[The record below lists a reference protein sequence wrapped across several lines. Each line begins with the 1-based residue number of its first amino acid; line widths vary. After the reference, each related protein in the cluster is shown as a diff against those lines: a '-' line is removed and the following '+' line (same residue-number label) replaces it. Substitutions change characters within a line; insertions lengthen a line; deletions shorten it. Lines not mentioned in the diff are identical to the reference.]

1 MIPQINNL
9 TAQDVVTD
17 NDLFPVWSGTNSD
30 TRRVTGAGIKAFV
43 QSSLPGAIASVYA
56 APSAS
61 GFTVTMAGQSD
72 QWLIL
77 TPSAGYAAGAI
88 VLPPAPAD
96 RQLVTVS
103 CSQAITTLTVSA
115 ADTVRG
121 APTTL
126 AANGFFS
133 MRFDDVTNVWV
144 RVG

>member
-1 MIPQINNL
+1 MTTQIKDL
-9 TAQDVVTD
+9 TRQDVATGGD
-17 NDLFPVWSGTNSD
+17 ILPIWSATNND
-30 TRRVTGAGIKAFV
+30 TRGLTVDAVKAFV
-43 QSSLPGAIASVYA
+43 ESSLPDAIASVYA

-61 GFTVTMAGQSD
+61 GFTVTMAGRSD

-103 CSQAITTLTVSA
+103 CSQAITALTVSA
-115 ADTVRG
+115 WDTVRG